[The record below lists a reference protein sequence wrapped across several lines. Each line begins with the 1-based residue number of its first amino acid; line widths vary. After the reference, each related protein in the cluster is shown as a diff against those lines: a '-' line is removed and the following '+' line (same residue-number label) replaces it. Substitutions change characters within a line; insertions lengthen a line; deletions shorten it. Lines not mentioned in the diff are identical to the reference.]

1 MSKTLFAFTR
11 LSASYLITVAI
22 VLSANLAAA
31 HADTFSFTP
40 DNGATYNFSLDPSQI
55 NFTHFD
61 SGFGVNYFPVTVGS
75 QTDAEVIF
83 YIPTVVEG
91 YNDGPLDFGLNVQ
104 DPKDGYNLYFGPQL
118 FTGSV
123 YDPTFIPGT
132 YTLEISQDRSYS
144 ATLII
149 DGPPSTVT
157 PEPSTFALLG
167 TGVLG
172 MAAATGRKLRIRKT

>member
-1 MSKTLFAFTR
+1 MRKTLFAFMR

-55 NFTHFD
+55 NFTNFD
-61 SGFGVNYFPVTVGS
+61 PNAGVPYSPVTVGA

-83 YIPTVVEG
+83 YIPSVLEG
-91 YNDGPLDFGLNVQ
+91 EGNGPIDFGIDVQ
-104 DPKDGYNLYFGPQL
+104 YPGEGFNLYFGPQL
-118 FTGSV
+118 FSGSV
-123 YDPTFIPGT
+123 YNPTFIPGS

-157 PEPSTFALLG
+157 PEPSTFTLLG
-167 TGVLG
+167 TGILG
-172 MAAATGRKLRIRKT
+172 MAAMHRKLRILKT